1 MGCSLPVSSQSS
13 YAIFVSLIISFRQ
26 GPISE
31 SDFFT
36 WEALICGPK
45 DTPFVSCKPVNSV
58 TARPY
63 SNTLFYRRVAFLQR
77 S

>member
-1 MGCSLPVSSQSS
+1 MACSQQASDHDPKSHPHLTPRIVT
-13 YAIFVSLIISFRQ
+13 

-45 DTPFVSCKPVNSV
+45 DTPFV
-58 TARPY
+58 RP
-63 SNTLFYRRVAFLQR
+63 SLIT
-77 S
+77 